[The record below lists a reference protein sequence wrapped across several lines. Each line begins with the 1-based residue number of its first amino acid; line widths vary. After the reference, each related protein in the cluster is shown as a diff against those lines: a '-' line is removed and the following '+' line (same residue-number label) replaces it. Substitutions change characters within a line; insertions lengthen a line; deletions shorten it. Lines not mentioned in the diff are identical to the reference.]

1 MDTTRWSR
9 EAGRPKPERPPLVAS
24 AEARSAWPE
33 VDATLARGAV
43 EYALA
48 RTRASLRRHD
58 IAAALLVDPVNVRYV
73 SGTSTM
79 PVWTMH
85 AIDRYLLVP
94 AESEPV
100 LWEYASAPPELV
112 SPYPGL
118 ETRTATG
125 WSVFGFGERAR
136 GRAALFAA
144 EVAGVLRDR
153 GIEGERIGVDRLDAY
168 GFLALQAAGVHVVP
182 AQLAV
187 EQARAVKGPE
197 EIELIRRSLGVADAA
212 VAGMYQAL
220 RPGMT
225 ENEAWARILGQ
236 AFALGAEF
244 AECRLLSS
252 GPRTNP
258 WFREASDRP
267 MERGDLVAFDT
278 DLIGPAGYLADLS
291 RTYLVGSTKPTTRQ
305 RRLYADAQAFLA
317 DIIAELKPGAAL
329 DEVGERLSRR
339 LPAAYHAERYPF
351 IAHGS
356 GLSDEYPVIAFQDH
370 HAGEIEDGM
379 VFSVEAYVGVE
390 GDGRGPEA
398 GGAGPRDVRG
408 RGGAQPRAPRRVPL
422 PRLTSGFSP

>member
-1 MDTTRWSR
+1 MSSATTRWSR
-9 EAGRPKPERPPLVAS
+9 ETGRPRPTRPPLAAS
-24 AEARSAWPE
+24 VQARSAWPE

-43 EYALA
+43 EYALT
-48 RTRASLRRHD
+48 RLRASLRRHG
-58 IAAALLVDPVNVRYV
+58 IAAALLVDPANVRYA

-94 AESEPV
+94 AEGEPV
-100 LWEYASAPPELV
+100 LWEHAGAPVDLV
-112 SPYPGL
+112 SPYPAL

-125 WSVFGFGERAR
+125 WSVFGCGERAD

-153 GIEGERIGVDRLDAY
+153 GIQDERIGVDRLDAY
-168 GFLALQAAGVHVVP
+168 GFLALQGAGVHLVP

-187 EQARAVKGPE
+187 EQARAVKGAE
-197 EIELIRRSLGVADAA
+197 EIELIRRSLAVADAA
-212 VAGMYQAL
+212 VADLYEAL

-225 ENEAWARILGQ
+225 ENEAWAELLGR
-236 AFALGAEF
+236 AFARGAQF

-258 WFREASDRP
+258 WFREASDRRLEP
-267 MERGDLVAFDT
+267 GDLVAFDT

-291 RTYLVGSTKPTTRQ
+291 RTYLVGSTTPSARQ
-305 RRLYADAQAFLA
+305 LRLYADAETFLA
-317 DIIAELKPGAAL
+317 DVIAELRPGAAL
-329 DEVGERLSRR
+329 DELGERLSRR
-339 LPAAYHAERYPF
+339 LPAVYHAERYPF

-356 GLSDEYPVIAFQDH
+356 GLSDEYPVIAFRDH
-370 HAGEIEDGM
+370 HDGEVEAGM

-390 GDGRGPEA
+390 GDPEGLKLEEQVLVTA
-398 GGAGPRDVRG
+398 EGVEVLS
-408 RGGAQPRAPRRVPL
+408 RAPHDEH
-422 PRLTSGFSP
+422 LTSREGVA

>member
-1 MDTTRWSR
+1 MSGRATRWSR
-9 EAGRPKPERPPLVAS
+9 ESGRPKPQHPPVVAS
-24 AEARSAWPE
+24 AEARGRWPA

-48 RTRASLRRHD
+48 RLRAALRRHD
-58 IAAALLVDPVNVRYV
+58 IAAALLIDPVNVRYA

-85 AIDRYLLVP
+85 SIDRYLLVP
-94 AESEPV
+94 VEGEPV
-100 LWEYASAPPELV
+100 LWEYAGAPPELV
-112 SPYPGL
+112 SPYCRL
-118 ETRTATG
+118 ETRTATS
-125 WSVFGFGERAR
+125 WAVFGSGERAG

-144 EVAGVLRDR
+144 DVAAVLRDR
-153 GIEGERIGVDRLDAY
+153 GIDGDRIGVDRLDAY
-168 GFLALQAAGVHVVP
+168 GFLALQAAGVHLVP

-187 EQARAVKGPE
+187 EQARAVKGAE
-197 EIELIRRSLGVADAA
+197 EVELIRRSLHVCDAA
-212 VAGMYQAL
+212 VADLYRSL

-225 ENEAWARILGQ
+225 ENEAWARFLGR
-236 AFALGAEF
+236 AFELGAEY

-267 MERGDLVAFDT
+267 VERGDLVAFDT

-291 RTYLVGSTKPTTRQ
+291 RTYLVGSARPSARQ

-317 DIIAELKPGAAL
+317 DIIAELRPGAAL

-356 GLSDEYPVIAFQDH
+356 GLSDEYPVLAFSDH
-370 HAGEIEDGM
+370 HAGEIEAGM

-390 GDGRGPEA
+390 GEDEGLKLEEQVLVTSA
-398 GGAGPRDVRG
+398 GVEVLS
-408 RGGAQPRAPRRVPL
+408 QAPHDEHLAAP
-422 PRLTSGFSP
+422 

>member
-1 MDTTRWSR
+1 MSSTATRWSR
-9 EAGRPKPERPPLVAS
+9 ESGRPKPEQPPVVAS
-24 AEARSAWPE
+24 AEARRTWPK
-33 VDATLARGAV
+33 VDAALARGAV
-43 EYALA
+43 EHALT
-48 RTRASLRRHD
+48 RTQASLRRHD
-58 IAAALLVDPVNVRYV
+58 IAAALLVDPVNVRYA
-73 SGTSTM
+73 SGTSIM

-85 AIDRYLLVP
+85 SIDRYLLVP
-94 AESEPV
+94 VEGEPV
-100 LWEYASAPPELV
+100 LWEYASAPPDLV
-112 SPYPGL
+112 SPHPGL
-118 ETRTATG
+118 ETRTTIN
-125 WSVFGFGERAR
+125 WSVFGFGEQAQ

-144 EVAGVLRDR
+144 DVAAVLRDQ
-153 GIEGERIGVDRLDAY
+153 GIQNERIGVDRLDAY
-168 GFLALQAAGVHVVP
+168 GFLALQAAGVHLVP

-197 EIELIRRSLGVADAA
+197 EIELIRHSLNVCDAA
-212 VAGMYQAL
+212 VAGLYETL

-225 ENEAWARILGQ
+225 ENEAWARLLGQ

-258 WFREASDRP
+258 WFHEATDRP
-267 MERGDLVAFDT
+267 LERGDLVAFDT

-291 RTYLVGSTKPTTRQ
+291 RTYLVGSTKPTARQ

-317 DIIAELKPGAAL
+317 DIIGELKPGAAL

-339 LPAAYHAERYPF
+339 LPAAYHPERYPF

-370 HAGEIEDGM
+370 HAGEIEAGM

-390 GDGRGPEA
+390 GEDEGLKLEEQVLVTSDGVEILSHAPH
-398 GGAGPRDVRG
+398 DVH
-408 RGGAQPRAPRRVPL
+408 L
-422 PRLTSGFSP
+422 SCT

>member
-1 MDTTRWSR
+1 MGTTTTRWSR
-9 EAGRPKPERPPLVAS
+9 DAGRPRSQRPPSVAS
-24 AEARSAWPE
+24 AEARSAWPA

-43 EYALA
+43 EYSLG
-48 RTRASLRRHD
+48 RTRAALRRHD
-58 IAAALLVDPVNVRYV
+58 IAAALLVDPVNVRYA

-79 PVWTMH
+79 PVWTLH
-85 AIDRYLLVP
+85 SIDRYLLVP
-94 AESEPV
+94 ADGEPV
-100 LWEYASAPPELV
+100 LWEYASAPPDLW

-118 ETRTATG
+118 ETRTATS
-125 WSVFGFGERAR
+125 WAVFGSGERA
-136 GRAALFAA
+136 GSRAALFAA
-144 EVAGVLRDR
+144 DVAAELRNR
-153 GIEGERIGVDRLDAY
+153 GIQDDRIGVDRLDAY
-168 GFLALQAAGVHVVP
+168 GFLALEEAGVHLVP

-197 EIELIRRSLGVADAA
+197 EIELIRRSLRVCDDA
-212 VAGMYQAL
+212 VTGLYQSL

-225 ENEAWARILGQ
+225 ENEAWAALLGR

-244 AECRLLSS
+244 GECRLLSS

-291 RTYLVGSTKPTTRQ
+291 RTYLVGSTTPTPRQ
-305 RRLYADAQAFLA
+305 RRRYADAEGFLA

-356 GLSDEYPVIAFQDH
+356 GLSDEYPVIAFSDH
-370 HAGEIEDGM
+370 HAGEIEAGM
-379 VFSVEAYVGVE
+379 VFSVEAYVGAVRATPAP
-390 GDGRGPEA
+390 GR
-398 GGAGPRDVRG
+398 VRIG
-408 RGGAQPRAPRRVPL
+408 
-422 PRLTSGFSP
+422 